1 MDLRKKADY
10 ASHHFFPYGNRQELC
25 DIFPYFYHFRHDSI
39 YSMHTMLMTFNYFGP
54 KDVLLKEKNQKEK
67 PREVEN

>member
-1 MDLRKKADY
+1 MV
-10 ASHHFFPYGNRQELC
+10 
-25 DIFPYFYHFRHDSI
+25 
-39 YSMHTMLMTFNYFGP
+39 MTFNYFGP